1 MHLIVGLGN
10 PGKEFEH
17 TRHNAGFDTVSLL
30 AEKHNIRLNKSRCK
44 ALTGEGVIA
53 GQKVLLALP
62 QTYMN
67 LSGEAVSPLMSFYK
81 LPLTNLLVVYD
92 DIDLPKGRL
101 RVRPGGS
108 AGTHNGMRSI
118 IYRLGQD
125 AFARVRVGIG
135 KPDNPQMDLKDFV
148 VGHYPRE
155 DWKEMFDC
163 FLRAG
168 EAVEEILANGVEKA
182 MSRFNGA

>member
-92 DIDLPKGRL
+92 DIDLPKAGCASGRAEA
-101 RVRPGGS
+101 RGPTTACAPSSISWGRTPSPGCAWAS
-108 AGTHNGMRSI
+108 ASRIT
-118 IYRLGQD
+118 
-125 AFARVRVGIG
+125 
-135 KPDNPQMDLKDFV
+135 
-148 VGHYPRE
+148 PR
-155 DWKEMFDC
+155 WT
-163 FLRAG
+163 
-168 EAVEEILANGVEKA
+168 
-182 MSRFNGA
+182 